1 MSRETCS
8 RGAVAGWWMT
18 AALLACCLFAPRV
31 LSAEG
36 RVVEWD
42 RGSSQMRVEARDWP
56 LQSFL
61 KRLAAQTGWQ
71 IYVEPGLDH
80 PISVKFDGA
89 PLGESLKM
97 AFSPLNYAM
106 PPAKDGRRK
115 LLIFR
120 AAASAATQLVQSG
133 LEDKPDNWIADEIL
147 LKVDP
152 KAGVDIEKL
161 AAELGAKIV
170 AKSGSGDAYRLKFD
184 SSEEADAAR
193 SKLAD
198 VKGVSAQDNYSYKR
212 PELPVAEAAGGT
224 ARLNLPPPSPNDPNR
239 IKVALLDTAI
249 QPLDGEL
256 KNYVLPEI
264 NVAGGESNPG
274 NDPTHATS
282 MAVRILSSL
291 ALTAN
296 SSDEGRV
303 VIQPFNIYGAGES
316 TSTFEVAEGL
326 RAALQSNPQVIN
338 LSFGG
343 SGYSPWVDELLLE
356 ASRRGIAV
364 FAAAGNQP
372 TGIPNFPASSQ
383 YAIGV
388 TASDW
393 QGNLASYANTGSFVD
408 VKAPG
413 SVVYYH
419 NGQRYIST
427 GTSTA
432 TAFISGQAAALRA
445 SGLSSEAALG
455 AILDQFNIAKPA
467 VPRAP

>member
-1 MSRETCS
+1 MSWEKCS
-8 RGAVAGWWMT
+8 PGSVAGLWIPI
-18 AALLACCLFAPRV
+18 ALLACCLFTSRALP
-31 LSAEG
+31 AEG

-42 RGSSQMRVEARDWP
+42 RASSQMRVEARDWP

-61 KRLAAQTGWQ
+61 RRLAAQTGWQ
-71 IYVEPGLDH
+71 IYVEPGLDQS
-80 PISVKFDGA
+80 ISVKFDKA

-106 PPAKDGRRK
+106 PPSKEGRRK

-120 AAASAATQLVQSG
+120 GAASAATQLVQSG
-133 LEDKPDNWIADEIL
+133 PEDKPENWLADEIL
-147 LKVDP
+147 LRVDP
-152 KAGVDIEKL
+152 KSGIDIEKL
-161 AAELGAKIV
+161 AADLGAKIV

-184 SSEEADAAR
+184 SIEEADAAR

-198 VKGVSAQDNYSYKR
+198 VKGVSAQDNFSYKR
-212 PELPVAEAAGGT
+212 PESPLSEASGGT
-224 ARLNLPPPSPNDPNR
+224 ARLNLPPASPGDPNR

-249 QPLDGEL
+249 QPLDGDL

-264 NVAGGESNPG
+264 NVAGGEPNAGS
-274 NDPTHATS
+274 DPTHATS
-282 MAVRILSSL
+282 MAMRILSSL

-296 SSDEGRV
+296 PGDGGRV

-326 RAALQSNPQVIN
+326 RAALQSNPQVVN

-356 ASRRGIAV
+356 ARRRGIAV

-372 TGIPNFPASSQ
+372 TGVPNFPASSE
-383 YAIGV
+383 YAVGV

-393 QGNLASYANTGSFVD
+393 QGNLAPYANTGNFVD

-413 SVVYYH
+413 SVVYHH